1 MMVIY
6 DDHKS
11 WSYMTIIYDGHLWW
25 LYMMIVCDDHIWW
38 SYIEMSHVQ
47 TKQRGFEKFEL
58 SSSGLEIKSQVPNI
72 KVRAQVESVHECW
85 LWGFLGGICSYMLI
99 IHMMTIYVNI
109 MFGDI
114 HKSDMIVTCRAYVMV
129 TLDGHIWSLYM
140 MIVWVLFSAYVRY
153 IWLPIISKI
162 SKRFQT
168 VPKGSKRFQ
177 KFPQTF
183 PKILKNT
190 KIS

>member
-11 WSYMTIIYDGHLWW
+11 WSYMTFIYDGHLWW

-162 SKRFQT
+162 SKRFQK
-168 VPKGSKRFQ
+168 VPKGSKSF
-177 KFPQTF
+177 QTF
-183 PKILKNT
+183 PTIQKKSKN
-190 KIS
+190 

>member
-1 MMVIY
+1 MVIY

-11 WSYMTIIYDGHLWW
+11 WSYMTFIYDGHLWW

-140 MIVWVLFSAYVRY
+140 MIVWILFSAYVRY
-153 IWLPIISKI
+153 IWLPIISKE
-162 SKRFQT
+162 SRRFQK
-168 VPKGSKRFQ
+168 VPTGSKRFQ
-177 KFPQTF
+177 KV
-183 PKILKNT
+183 PKVSKHFQKN
-190 KIS
+190 